1 MSKEF
6 KLVISDSRSFEK
18 EMNKALA
25 DGWDILGNPHLE
37 GNRFL
42 QGLIRHAKVSNIS
55 EPKKAK

>member
-18 EMNKALA
+18 EMTNALN
-25 DGWDILGNPHLE
+25 DGWDLLGTPHLE

-42 QGLIRHAKVSNIS
+42 QALTRHSKVPTIN
-55 EPKKAK
+55 EPKKVK

>member
-18 EMNKALA
+18 EMTNALN
-25 DGWDILGNPHLE
+25 DGWDLLGTPHLE

-42 QGLIRHAKVSNIS
+42 QALTRHSKVPTIN